1 MSWEIT
7 AASLREAMN
16 LRTPAPPANR
26 TAPARRDAEPAGILL
41 PVRLEPAPH
50 VVAMVRARTLREH
63 GGEVGFA
70 GGRRE
75 PGEALLDTAL
85 REAHEELG
93 LPPWQVSPLGELA
106 PVHVITGRYV
116 MHPFVGLAP
125 GDVDL
130 QPAPEEVERVV
141 ELPLLP
147 WLTGERP
154 FAAVEFAF
162 EGQALL
168 LPHFPLGDC
177 VLYGAS
183 AYVFHELL
191 ARLAQLHGRSL
202 PTPELE
208 DELPWRHRYGS

>member
-7 AASLREAMN
+7 AASLREAMQVGA
-16 LRTPAPPANR
+16 PQPPANR

-41 PVRLEPAPH
+41 PVRLEPSPH

-75 PGEALLDTAL
+75 PGEGLEQTAL

-93 LPPWQVSPLGELA
+93 LDPARVRPLGELA

-116 MHPFVGLAP
+116 MHPYVALAP
-125 GDVDL
+125 SDVEL
-130 QPAPEEVERVV
+130 TPAPEEVERVV

-154 FAAVEFAF
+154 FAAVEFPF
-162 EGQALL
+162 EGQTLL

-191 ARLAQLHGRSL
+191 ARLARVHGREL
-202 PTPELE
+202 PAPELE
-208 DELPWRHRYGS
+208 DELPWRHRYGG